1 MNQKNTIQLMNIANV
16 FLGHLH
22 VSLLMLML
30 TLNMILNHVQ
40 VCECSLTVVVE
51 LLTHFHLVWSGYI
64 MTEK

>member
-1 MNQKNTIQLMNIANV
+1 MNRANF

-22 VSLLMLML
+22 MSLLMLML
-30 TLNMILNHVQ
+30 TLNMILNHVH

-51 LLTHFHLVWSGYI
+51 LLTHFHLVWSVYI